1 LNSRKILRG
10 PLMGMNIRDPAVHA
24 MARKLASRNGITV
37 TEAVRQALKAELL
50 KAGCESHAHAQL
62 ERQQKL
68 VELLER
74 FRGLPWPEDVFSL
87 ELQQDLYNEQDL
99 PI

>member
-1 LNSRKILRG
+1 LKNRKILRK

-50 KAGCESHAHAQL
+50 QAGCEFPAHAQL

-68 VELLER
+68 LELLER
-74 FRGLPWPEDVFSL
+74 FRGLPWPEAVSSL
-87 ELQQDLYNEQDL
+87 ELQQDLYKE
-99 PI
+99 